1 MRAVIELAVDQH
13 LVADHLARRYAIDVK
28 RTSALDAGVF
38 RVERRDGPDW
48 VARVF
53 GPERPVDD
61 VEAEAAIIDA
71 LQERGFPAERCAH
84 PEAVSGVE
92 GHAVLVTEYVT
103 PASPLSPGRSAAI
116 LGSLLGRLH
125 SHDGERLRPGGAWHH
140 LSPVGGPRE
149 EVAAALALLDDAA
162 ARIAARERALYAR
175 LREAAV
181 GTDDCHDLPHAF
193 VHPDFVP
200 PNAIPTSEQGLVIV
214 DWTGSGRG
222 PRLWSLGCLLWASG
236 VRSPRLVE
244 LVVSRY
250 RRHVTLTP
258 PELDRLAG
266 AIRGR
271 PLMLE
276 CWAYCA
282 GRRSLT
288 AAMERID
295 DATEAAERIAAQARG
310 AFESAGE

>member
-1 MRAVIELAVDQH
+1 MIELGVDQR
-13 LVADHLARRYAIDVK
+13 LVAGHLARRYRIEVEH
-28 RTSALDAGVF
+28 TSALDAGVF

-61 VEAEAAIIDA
+61 VEAEAAILDA
-71 LQERGFPAERCAH
+71 LQERGFPAERCAG
-84 PEAVSGVE
+84 PAPVSGID
-92 GHAVLVTEYVT
+92 GHSVLVTEYVT
-103 PASPLSPGRSAAI
+103 PAAPVAPGRSAAI

-125 SHDGERLRPGGAWHH
+125 SHGGERLRAGGAWHH

-149 EVAAALALLDDAA
+149 EVAAALALLDASA
-162 ARIAARERALYAR
+162 ARVVARERAPYDR
-175 LREAAV
+175 LREAAA

-200 PNAIPTSEQGLVIV
+200 ANAIPTSEQGLVIV

-222 PRLWSLGCLLWASG
+222 PRLWSLGFLLWASG
-236 VRSPRLVE
+236 ARSSRLVE

-250 RRHVTLTP
+250 RRHVTLSP
-258 PELDRLAG
+258 PELDRLSG

-271 PLMLE
+271 AVMLE

-282 GRRSLT
+282 GRRSL
-288 AAMERID
+288 AAAVERID
-295 DATEAAERIAAQARG
+295 NATERAERIAAVARR
-310 AFESAGE
+310 AFESAGL